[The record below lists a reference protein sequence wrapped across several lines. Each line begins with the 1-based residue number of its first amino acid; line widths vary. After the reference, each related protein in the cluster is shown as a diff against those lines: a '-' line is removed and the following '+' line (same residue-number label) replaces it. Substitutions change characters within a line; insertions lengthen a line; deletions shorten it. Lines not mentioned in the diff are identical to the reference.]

1 VFASWTK
8 YITIEQK
15 LVQMGKTDINYA
27 SVQASL
33 DAFVS
38 SITSETYAFVLD
50 IRHLTYLS
58 FAVLCFALQHI
69 PEIIYISIKK
79 RQFNPFNFI
88 GIWDLICF
96 CVFLT
101 FIVFNYAVMF
111 RHTWKERTFLGQ
123 EDRSLMFMKNMANGG
138 KVLLGV
144 EVFLIVIMVFLM
156 WIRAIFLLRY
166 NQYLGK
172 LTGVVQTML
181 VDIAVYFAY
190 FLLEILFWALLL
202 QLATVANMHDMSL
215 SECYTLLFYA
225 AFGQFDFAILSN
237 FDSFGYYFATG
248 FFVIYLIV
256 NIGLFLSLF
265 NSMVVKLYEEFFKN
279 EEIYHI
285 METLKIRP
293 QTQADKEYSAL
304 ISLPPPLNVFLFFL
318 APFLLTSKNP
328 EIWNK
333 VILWVAYLPILVL
346 ATTVFFVYNVLLLP
360 LAYVKLFFHKL
371 VMIFVYSKS
380 YRVSKANKFILTV
393 IFIPVGPIRLICNV
407 VVDTIA
413 FVSHCLQT

>member
-1 VFASWTK
+1 MFASWTK

-15 LVQMGKTDINYA
+15 LVQMGKTDINYTN
-27 SVQASL
+27 VQASL
-33 DAFVS
+33 DALVS

-69 PEIIYISIKK
+69 PETIYISIKK

>member
-1 VFASWTK
+1 
-8 YITIEQK
+8 
-15 LVQMGKTDINYA
+15 M
-27 SVQASL
+27 
-33 DAFVS
+33 VS
-38 SITSETYAFVLD
+38 SITSDTYSFVLD

-58 FAVLCFALQHI
+58 FGVLCFALQHI
-69 PEIIYISIKK
+69 PETIYISIKK

-88 GIWDLICF
+88 GILDLICF
-96 CVFLT
+96 CIFLT

-144 EVFLIVIMVFLM
+144 EVFLIVLMVFLM

-181 VDIAVYFAY
+181 ADIVVYFAY
-190 FLLEILFWALLL
+190 FMLEILFWALLL
-202 QLATVANMHDMSL
+202 QLATYANMHEMSL

-237 FDSFGYYFATG
+237 FGSFGYYFATG

-279 EEIYHI
+279 ESIYHI

-346 ATTVFFVYNVLLLP
+346 ATTIFFVYNVLLLP

-407 VVDTIA
+407 AVDTVA
-413 FVSHCLQT
+413 FVSHCL